1 MPWGKAIRFVSAE
14 KFRIIIGRVCP
25 SFSSI
30 RVILLFEK
38 HIQSNDRM
46 FASETNHVVGFSLRA

>member
-14 KFRIIIGRVCP
+14 KFRIIIGRGYP

-30 RVILLFEK
+30 RVILIFEK
-38 HIQSNDRM
+38 HFHSNDRM
-46 FASETNHVVGFSLRA
+46 FARETNHVLVFSLHA